1 MRCLSIVIVL
11 IASLSGAAN
20 SSAAETNRRTWTS
33 RDGQYKVQA
42 ELVRYDGEIVQLRK
56 PDGTIVKVP
65 VSKLSRADGE
75 FLKTHGGTGKTNKSL
90 KSKEVSAAK
99 RVLAGHGIRVNRL
112 GPALNDESEFTK
124 AIRAILDGRKQLLE
138 AATSLAQAH
147 QKEAQI
153 KQQLIRLISLN
164 ARLTAQL
171 ATLNP
176 SDVATNNRLV
186 GAISSNQSQMQLA
199 RIALVQHEKML
210 RAVRS
215 QANQVRETYVQSIL
229 DARKA
234 ADRIGKEY
242 QDLAADTDVRAAVA
256 DLNKALD
263 KTYQLV
269 PSRTFQRNVARLTS
283 LESEILTEAIPL
295 QGSGRSMLVSAVING
310 KHAKSMVLDS
320 GADLVTLPHAV
331 AVECGIEIPVDAP
344 RLKLS
349 AADGR
354 TISGRLVSVKSIR
367 VGQFAVENVDCVVL
381 GPEATN
387 APTLLGMSFLT
398 NFQFKVDTDG
408 RTLTLVRVKAEPPPS
423 RHR

>member
-11 IASLSGAAN
+11 IASIPVAAN

-56 PDGTIVKVP
+56 SDGTIVKVP
-65 VSKLSRADGE
+65 VAKLSRADGE
-75 FLKTHGGTGKTNKSL
+75 YLKTHGGTSQTNKSL

-99 RVLAGHGIRVNRL
+99 SVLAGHGIRVNSL
-112 GPALNDESEFTK
+112 GPALNEEAEFTK
-124 AIRAILDGRKQLLE
+124 AIRAILDGRKQLLD
-138 AATSLAQAH
+138 AATSLAQAN
-147 QKEAQI
+147 QREAQI
-153 KQQLIRLISLN
+153 KQQLIRLISLH

-171 ATLNP
+171 AALNP
-176 SDVATNNRLV
+176 GDVATNNRLV
-186 GAISSNQSQMQLA
+186 GAISSNQSQTQLA
-199 RIALVQHEKML
+199 GIALSQHEKML
-210 RAVRS
+210 QSVRS
-215 QANQVRETYVQSIL
+215 QANQVRENYVQSIL
-229 DARKA
+229 DARKV
-234 ADRIGKEY
+234 ADRIGQEY
-242 QDLAADTDVRAAVA
+242 QDLAADTEVSAAVA
-256 DLNKALD
+256 RLNKALD
-263 KTYQLV
+263 KSYQLV
-269 PSRTFQRNVARLTS
+269 PSRTFQRNIARLTS

-295 QGSGRSMLVSAVING
+295 QGSGRTLLVSAVING
-310 KHAKSMVLDS
+310 KHAKSMVVDS

-331 AVECGIEIPVDAP
+331 AVECGIKIPADAP

-349 AADGR
+349 VADGR

-398 NFQFKVDTDG
+398 SFQFKIDTDG

-423 RHR
+423 RHH